1 MESAFWF
8 FDRFG
13 DARTVMRMG
22 RQTLPEPG
30 PGQAVVRLRAVG
42 LNQADNRYLR
52 GTHFPPKTFPSCLSH
67 EAIGE
72 IVALG
77 PGAAEAGVSHAWAVG
92 DRVAFVPM
100 LVDTAGMGVLRDV
113 GLYDLAS
120 FLPVPPAYSD
130 REGAAYWM
138 AVLTMAGAMQLAG
151 LGPGT
156 SRGRRIAFTA
166 AAGGMGT
173 LALKLAR
180 AWGAE
185 AMATTRSAEKVA
197 PLSALAARVAVVRT
211 AGDLAAALRAWS
223 TDGVDA
229 VIDPLGG
236 AFVGAAVEALAPGGR
251 YVSYEWRAGTTGTY
265 DVASLIAADAS
276 LHGFTIFRLLRH
288 PGLLEQLTA
297 IGMDHADRL
306 TPLLADDYGFDAA
319 PDAFEALARGRHVGK
334 ITVSL

>member
-1 MESAFWF
+1 MPTMESAFWF

-13 DARTVMRMG
+13 DARMVMRKG
-22 RQTLPEPG
+22 RQAVPEAG

-42 LNQADNRYLR
+42 RNQADNRYLQ

-67 EAIGE
+67 EAVGE

-77 PGAAEAGVSHAWAVG
+77 PRVTKAGATEAGAAHAWAVG

-100 LVDTAGMGVLRDV
+100 LIDTAGMGVLREV
-113 GLYDLAS
+113 GVYDLAS

-138 AVLTMAGAMQLAG
+138 AVLTMVGAMQMAG
-151 LGPGT
+151 FGPGT
-156 SRGRRIAFTA
+156 GRGRRIAFTA
-166 AAGGMGT
+166 AASGMGT

-197 PLSALAARVAVVRT
+197 MLSTMAARVAVVRT
-211 AGDLAAALRAWS
+211 AGELAAALRAWS
-223 TDGVDA
+223 PNGVDA
-229 VIDPLGG
+229 VIDPPGR

-251 YVSYEWRAGTTGTY
+251 YVG
-265 DVASLIAADAS
+265 
-276 LHGFTIFRLLRH
+276 
-288 PGLLEQLTA
+288 
-297 IGMDHADRL
+297 
-306 TPLLADDYGFDAA
+306 
-319 PDAFEALARGRHVGK
+319 
-334 ITVSL
+334 

>member
-22 RQTLPEPG
+22 RQILPEPG
-30 PGQAVVRLRAVG
+30 PGQAAVRIRAVG

-52 GTHFPPKTFPSCLSH
+52 GTHFPPKTFPACLSH
-67 EAIGE
+67 EAVGE

-77 PGAAEAGVSHAWAVG
+77 PAAKDAGAPRAWAVG
-92 DRVAFVPM
+92 DRVAFAPM
-100 LVDTAGMGVLRDV
+100 LVDKAGMGVLREAGV
-113 GLYDLAS
+113 YDLAS
-120 FLPVPPAYSD
+120 LLPVPPAYSD

-138 AVLTMAGAMQLAG
+138 GILTMAGAMQMAG

-156 SRGRRIAFTA
+156 GRGRRIAFTA

-185 AMATTRSAEKVA
+185 AMATTRSAEKVE
-197 PLSALAARVAVVRT
+197 PLSAIAAHVAVVRG
-211 AGDLAAALRAWS
+211 AGDLTPALRAFS
-223 TDGVDA
+223 PDGVDA

-251 YVSYEWRAGTTGTY
+251 YIGYEWRAGTTGTY
-265 DVASLIAADAS
+265 DIASLIAADAS

-297 IGMDHADRL
+297 IGMNHADRL
-306 TPLLADDYGFDAA
+306 TPMLADDYGFDAA
-319 PDAFEALARGRHVGK
+319 PDAFEALARGQHVGK
-334 ITVSL
+334 ITVSV